1 MSDRC
6 QELAAVDGWVNRISG
21 SLSSPAVAAALRG
34 AKFPLVAVARIG
46 RAVSPHPLFGL
57 LAAAVAGVELG
68 LLALHP
74 RGFWHAVSLPWSARV
89 GLAVLVLL
97 TWASLAWIAWW
108 CWAWW
113 AIARPAGKSRW
124 WVHAVQIA
132 FAAAGAGI
140 SALFVAS
147 WVFFWRAG
155 VFLDHEA
162 LRFGATNAEMI
173 GKYLWQSERAA
184 VYGLAAILVAG
195 PILLVTIGWPGLAP
209 REPEGS
215 VRGAWW
221 MGIIPLLAAL
231 NLSAWLIELH
241 SSPSVSGDHR
251 ERFQQWWETDGERF
265 EYVLRYRV
273 NPVLTLIWSPLIVVE
288 QPIEGTLTEE
298 QLGPR
303 RSNRHLVQ
311 RASGSGARRSL
322 IVIAVEALR
331 HDVIGMQHQGREIM
345 PHVNGLAR
353 GGVHFTNA
361 YSQSTHSDY
370 ADPCIVSSLYPL
382 RTRGHHYYSRSDPWP
397 KVLIYDV
404 LKQHGYA
411 TAIISSQ
418 NEGWGRMDQFL
429 ASPHLDLF
437 FDSRDYDG
445 ETFVCDRDPG
455 FARFVKGARV
465 AGKLD
470 DRITIQKVIG
480 WIGEQQAADVPFFV
494 SVNLQTSHFPY
505 EIPGGRTG
513 PFQPAM
519 MDFPASFVSY
529 PREKVPVVRNAYYN
543 ALHYIDQQ
551 IGRLVSFLD
560 ETGLRDETLL
570 VIAGDNGEAFYENGH
585 PTHAGPPYEPAIRVG
600 LLMHC
605 PAVLTPATETYL
617 MQLIDVAPTALAL
630 LGIAPH
636 PCFQGIDVL
645 AADRPANE
653 ARVVLVHCESALSG
667 SDAVVS
673 GTGWKYVEDRRS
685 GQRRLHQLGTDP
697 GEERNLGDTYP
708 EVTRVLQRVMHQWR
722 QRQLLYYQTP
732 AYYGWYWPPRTPMVS
747 AEDVERLI
755 AFRVVEEEACLAA
768 EAAR

>member
-1 MSDRC
+1 M
-6 QELAAVDGWVNRISG
+6 A
-21 SLSSPAVAAALRG
+21 
-34 AKFPLVAVARIG
+34 
-46 RAVSPHPLFGL
+46 
-57 LAAAVAGVELG
+57 
-68 LLALHP
+68 
-74 RGFWHAVSLPWSARV
+74 
-89 GLAVLVLL
+89 
-97 TWASLAWIAWW
+97 
-108 CWAWW
+108 
-113 AIARPAGKSRW
+113 
-124 WVHAVQIA
+124 
-132 FAAAGAGI
+132 I
-140 SALFVAS
+140 SAWFVAS

-195 PILLVTIGWPGLAP
+195 LILLVTIGWPGLAL
-209 REPEGS
+209 RKPEES

-251 ERFQQWWETDGERF
+251 ERFQKWWETDGERF
-265 EYVLRYRV
+265 EYILRYRV
-273 NPVLTLIWSPLIVVE
+273 NPVLTLIWSPLIAVE

-311 RASGSGARRSL
+311 RASVSGARRSL

-361 YSQSTHSDY
+361 YLQSTHSDY

-429 ASPHLDLF
+429 ASPHL
-437 FDSRDYDG
+437 
-445 ETFVCDRDPG
+445 
-455 FARFVKGARV
+455 
-465 AGKLD
+465 
-470 DRITIQKVIG
+470 
-480 WIGEQQAADVPFFV
+480 PFFV

-505 EIPGGRTG
+505 EIPGGRSG
-513 PFQPAM
+513 PFQPAT

-529 PREKVPVVRNAYYN
+529 PRDKVPAVRNAYYN

-570 VIAGDNGEAFYENGH
+570 VIAGDNGSRFAGNRA
-585 PTHAGPPYEPAIRVG
+585 PTPVFREPTSWLPTGLRTRRGWSWCIANRRSAGP
-600 LLMHC
+600 
-605 PAVLTPATETYL
+605 TP
-617 MQLIDVAPTALAL
+617 
-630 LGIAPH
+630 
-636 PCFQGIDVL
+636 
-645 AADRPANE
+645 
-653 ARVVLVHCESALSG
+653 
-667 SDAVVS
+667 
-673 GTGWKYVEDRRS
+673 W
-685 GQRRLHQLGTDP
+685 
-697 GEERNLGDTYP
+697 
-708 EVTRVLQRVMHQWR
+708 
-722 QRQLLYYQTP
+722 
-732 AYYGWYWPPRTPMVS
+732 
-747 AEDVERLI
+747 
-755 AFRVVEEEACLAA
+755 
-768 EAAR
+768 

>member
-1 MSDRC
+1 
-6 QELAAVDGWVNRISG
+6 
-21 SLSSPAVAAALRG
+21 
-34 AKFPLVAVARIG
+34 
-46 RAVSPHPLFGL
+46 
-57 LAAAVAGVELG
+57 
-68 LLALHP
+68 
-74 RGFWHAVSLPWSARV
+74 
-89 GLAVLVLL
+89 
-97 TWASLAWIAWW
+97 
-108 CWAWW
+108 
-113 AIARPAGKSRW
+113 
-124 WVHAVQIA
+124 
-132 FAAAGAGI
+132 
-140 SALFVAS
+140 
-147 WVFFWRAG
+147 
-155 VFLDHEA
+155 
-162 LRFGATNAEMI
+162 
-173 GKYLWQSERAA
+173 
-184 VYGLAAILVAG
+184 
-195 PILLVTIGWPGLAP
+195 
-209 REPEGS
+209 
-215 VRGAWW
+215 

-231 NLSAWLIELH
+231 NLSAWLIEFH

-251 ERFQQWWETDGERF
+251 ERSQQWWETDGDRF

-273 NPVLTLIWSPLIVVE
+273 NPVLTLIWSPLIAVE
-288 QPIEGTLTEE
+288 QSVEGTLTEE

-303 RSNRHLVQ
+303 RSDRHLVE

-322 IVIAVEALR
+322 IAIAVEALR
-331 HDVIGMQHQGREIM
+331 HDVIGLRHQGREIM
-345 PHVNGLAR
+345 PHVNRLAG

-513 PFQPAM
+513 PFQPAT

-529 PREKVPVVRNAYYN
+529 PRDKVPVVRNAYYN

-560 ETGLRDETLL
+560 EAGLRDETLL

-605 PAVLTPATETYL
+605 PAVLDPATETYL
-617 MQLIDVAPTALAL
+617 VQLIDVAPDGSGFAGTSRRTPAFRESTSWLPTGPPTNRTGGAYC
-630 LGIAPH
+630 IA
-636 PCFQGIDVL
+636 
-645 AADRPANE
+645 N
-653 ARVVLVHCESALSG
+653 
-667 SDAVVS
+667 
-673 GTGWKYVEDRRS
+673 RRS
-685 GQRRLHQLGTDP
+685 AGR
-697 GEERNLGDTYP
+697 
-708 EVTRVLQRVMHQWR
+708 TRW
-722 QRQLLYYQTP
+722 
-732 AYYGWYWPPRTPMVS
+732 
-747 AEDVERLI
+747 
-755 AFRVVEEEACLAA
+755 
-768 EAAR
+768 